1 MKSKYEYC
9 LFDLDGTLTDP
20 APGITASVAYAL
32 KKFGITVSNLSE
44 LNKFIGPP
52 LVYSFKTYYNFT
64 DEMANRALSYYRER
78 FSAGGLYENEIYPGI
93 AELLESI
100 KSCGGKII
108 LATSKPEE
116 FAVKILEHFDILKH
130 FEFVAG
136 NTLDETRPEKRQVIE
151 HILSTYP
158 DISSK
163 NAVMIGDRE
172 YDILAAKEFSIPSVG
187 VLFGYGSFEELNAA
201 APDEIAVSVTKLSE
215 LLIDEEFEMP
225 DFGSVN

>member
-1 MKSKYEYC
+1 MASKYKYC

-32 KKFGITVSNLSE
+32 EMFGIEVSERAE

-52 LVYSFKTYYNFT
+52 LVYSFKTYFGFT
-64 DEMANRALSYYRER
+64 DDMAKQALLYYRER

-93 AELLESI
+93 AELLKNI
-100 KSCGGKII
+100 KVGGGKVI

-116 FAVKILEHFDILKH
+116 FAAMILEHFDILKH

-151 HILSTYP
+151 HIINNYP
-158 DISSK
+158 DISSE
-163 NAVMIGDRE
+163 NTVMVGDRE
-172 YDILAAKEFSIPSVG
+172 YDVLAAKEFSLPSVG
-187 VLFGYGSFEELNAA
+187 VLFGYGSLEELKTAGA
-201 APDEIAVSVTKLSE
+201 DMLAEDVPALSA
-215 LLIDEEFEMP
+215 LLIED
-225 DFGSVN
+225 